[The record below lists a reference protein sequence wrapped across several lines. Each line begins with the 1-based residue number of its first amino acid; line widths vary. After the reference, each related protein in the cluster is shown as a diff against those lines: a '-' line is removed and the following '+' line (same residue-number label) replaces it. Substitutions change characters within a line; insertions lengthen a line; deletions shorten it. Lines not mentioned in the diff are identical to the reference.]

1 MSDLP
6 VKLPED
12 VTFDKPGN
20 PLEHHPTW
28 KHVDCPSCG
37 KPARRETDTFDTFIE
52 SSWYFARF
60 CSPRSDQPM
69 DRAEVDYWLPV
80 DQYIGGIEHAVLH
93 LLYSRFFNRAMK
105 GEGYLGI
112 DEPFAGLF
120 TQGMVCHE
128 TYKDAAGGWLS
139 PQDVKKDGGKLV
151 SVKDGGAVA
160 VGRSEKMSKSKKNVV
175 DPSNII
181 ETYGADTARWFIISD
196 SPPERDMEWTEAGVE
211 GAWRFSQRVWRLMET
226 WLAAFP
232 ALTQQKAAP
241 APEPAGEIGKDALA
255 LRRIVHKTVAGVTDD
270 IEKFRFNR
278 AVARIYELTNAL
290 WEVKEGN
297 LADPAGLAVRAEALR
312 VLVLLIGPAMPH
324 LAEELWQRLGQT
336 GLVADAA
343 WPDADPA
350 LTIDDSVTM
359 AVQVNGKL
367 RATLELP
374 RDLDK
379 LEAEKRALADA
390 GVQRALEGKAP
401 KKVIVVP
408 NRVINVVI

>member
-1 MSDLP
+1 
-6 VKLPED
+6 
-12 VTFDKPGN
+12 
-20 PLEHHPTW
+20 
-28 KHVDCPSCG
+28 
-37 KPARRETDTFDTFIE
+37 
-52 SSWYFARF
+52 
-60 CSPRSDQPM
+60 M

-105 GEGYLGI
+105 LENYVGI

-128 TYKDAAGGWLS
+128 TYKDAAGNWLL
-139 PQDVKKDGGKLV
+139 PQEVQKADGKLV
-151 SVKDGGAVA
+151 SVKDGSAVA

-175 DPSNII
+175 DPSYII

-211 GAWRFSQRVWRLMET
+211 GAWRFSQRIWRLVDT
-226 WLAAFP
+226 WLTALP
-232 ALTQQKAAP
+232 ALAQQKTAP
-241 APEPAGEIGKDALA
+241 AGDLAAEAQA

-278 AVARIYELTNAL
+278 AVARIYELANAL
-290 WEVKEGN
+290 GEVKEGQ
-297 LADPAGLAVRAEALR
+297 LGDAGGLAVRAEALR

-324 LAEELWQRLGQT
+324 LAEELWQRLGQS
-336 GLVADAA
+336 GLVADTA
-343 WPDADPA
+343 WPEADPA
-350 LTIDDSVTM
+350 LLTDETVTM
-359 AVQVNGKL
+359 AVQINGKL

-379 LEAEKRALADA
+379 VEAESRALADA
-390 GVQRALEGKAP
+390 GVQRALDGKTP

-408 NRVINVVI
+408 NRVINVVV

>member
-1 MSDLP
+1 
-6 VKLPED
+6 
-12 VTFDKPGN
+12 
-20 PLEHHPTW
+20 
-28 KHVDCPSCG
+28 
-37 KPARRETDTFDTFIE
+37 
-52 SSWYFARF
+52 
-60 CSPRSDQPM
+60 M

-128 TYKDAAGGWLS
+128 TYKDADGNWLF

-151 SVKDGGAVA
+151 AVKDGGAVS

-175 DPSNII
+175 DPSYII

-211 GAWRFSQRVWRLMET
+211 GAWRFSQRIWRLVDS

-232 ALTQQKAAP
+232 TLASHHAAP
-241 APEPAGEIGKDALA
+241 AGDLAKDAVA
-255 LRRIVHKTVAGVTDD
+255 IRRIVHKTVAGVTDD

-290 WEVKEGN
+290 SELKEGD
-297 LADPAGLAVRAEALR
+297 LGDAGGLTVRAEALR

-324 LAEELWQRLGQT
+324 LAEELWQRLHAQAAGQAV
-336 GLVADAA
+336 LVADAA
-343 WPDADPA
+343 WPEADPA
-350 LTIDDSVTM
+350 LITDDTVTI

-379 LEAEKRALADA
+379 LAAEAAALADV